1 MKTCMRCGK
10 EMEGSSSFC
19 DECKEIVQPVEN
31 LSGSYVDQYVQQQSQ
46 QTDATQQTYYQ
57 QQYYQQYYQQPT
69 YYQQSY
75 YQPAKKPDAPSGGL
89 FALSFFFHQIGLA
102 LYLVWKDE
110 YPLKAKSCGKGA
122 LIGFCI
128 AVGLVFF
135 LPFIIAM
142 FSATAY
148 SSSYYY
154 YSIPNIISSVFFL

>member
-10 EMEGSSSFC
+10 EIEGSSSFC
-19 DECKEIVQPVEN
+19 AECKEIVQPVES
-31 LSGSYVDQYVQQQSQ
+31 LGERYVDQYCQQQQSQ
-46 QTDATQQTYYQ
+46 QTDATQQTYYYQ
-57 QQYYQQYYQQPT
+57 QQYYQQPT
-69 YYQQSY
+69 YYQQGY
-75 YQPAKKPDAPSGGL
+75 YQPLKKPDAPSGGL

-128 AVGLVFF
+128 SVGLVFF

-142 FSATAY
+142 FSAAVY

-154 YSIPNIISSVFFL
+154 YSIPNIISSVFFV